1 MEIGL
6 VGRQIHSSVS
16 ESAKKK
22 GFLQANRNEFLR
34 HLTKKGVDFLLDNT
48 ELEVDEIKYSKRL
61 SKRLKNDYFH
71 RVSTIFTH
79 ISFDKRVE
87 ESGGTNP
94 KFLVYYD
101 SNKKSSNGKFEAE
114 TRLSLGGE
122 RHFTPDVICSYVDDQ
137 GSPHVYCLEVYNG
150 NKFGYVTKQLEKLF
164 WILDNTTLIEK
175 RIGVEAVPRILV
187 TFDNESLMKKTKVHI
202 QSTAIFQVEG
212 IEKLIFFSL
221 DSEVWEKFSN
231 NLLIN

>member
-1 MEIGL
+1 M
-6 VGRQIHSSVS
+6 GRQIHSSVS

-34 HLTKKGVDFLLDNT
+34 HLTKKGVDFLLNNT
-48 ELEVDEIKYSKRL
+48 ELENNEIRYSKRL

-87 ESGGTNP
+87 ESGGTDA

-101 SNKKSSNGKFEAE
+101 NNKKSSKGRFEAE

-122 RHFTPDVICSYVDDQ
+122 RHFTPDVICSYVDAQ
-137 GSPHVYCLEVYNG
+137 GVPHVYCLEVYNG
-150 NKFGYVTKQLEKLF
+150 NKLGYVTKQLEKLF
-164 WILDNTTLIEK
+164 WILDNTTLIEE
-175 RIGVEAVPRILV
+175 RIGVVAVPRILV
-187 TFDNESLMKKTKVHI
+187 TFDNESLMRKTIEHI
-202 QSTAIFQVEG
+202 QSSAIFQVEG
-212 IEKLIFFSL
+212 VEELVYFAIDVEVRARFDSIFH
-221 DSEVWEKFSN
+221 KRK
-231 NLLIN
+231 